1 MLDHGREVT
10 GGVEYPEWPSAGL
23 LEGGSTQRNATQRN
37 AMAGPEHE
45 HEHDQGTICT
55 RANLSLAG
63 A

>member
-1 MLDHGREVT
+1 MA